1 MSQTKTVRLDEEV
14 INTLAKQ
21 RCGFESPNDC
31 LKRILSS
38 SDSCQLTKEEGLEEP
53 EDDES

>member
-38 SDSCQLTKEEGLEEP
+38 SDSCQLTKEECLEEP